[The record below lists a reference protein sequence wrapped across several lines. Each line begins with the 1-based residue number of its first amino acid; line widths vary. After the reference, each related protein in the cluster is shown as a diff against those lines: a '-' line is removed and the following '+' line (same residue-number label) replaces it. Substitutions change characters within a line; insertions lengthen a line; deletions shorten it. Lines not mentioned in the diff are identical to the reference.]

1 MGVFYL
7 DCCLFF
13 IYQDE
18 WCLIKICMPILQ
30 VGYKLRK
37 AVSEETALEREVID
51 SHSLSIQRKKD
62 APLVAYS
69 SPSFSLPKG
78 TTNMNDMQQFVD
90 EIIEKSKK
98 GAPIGTERTWGGKVY
113 IKANQWNYD
122 IYILDFL
129 CSKQFFCFIKNYVIN
144 IWIVKID

>member
-37 AVSEETALEREVID
+37 AVSEETALERDQVTFCPCNSSVNSRKNHLEKGQTNSVI
-51 SHSLSIQRKKD
+51 SQCSL
-62 APLVAYS
+62 
-69 SPSFSLPKG
+69 SLPKG

-98 GAPIGTERTWGGKVY
+98 ELDY
-113 IKANQWNYD
+113 I
-122 IYILDFL
+122 
-129 CSKQFFCFIKNYVIN
+129 
-144 IWIVKID
+144 

>member
-37 AVSEETALEREVID
+37 AVSEETALEKSRFYPSSETPTFNRNGTERSLTVI
-51 SHSLSIQRKKD
+51 SSKD
-62 APLVAYS
+62 L
-69 SPSFSLPKG
+69 SLPKG

-98 GAPIGTERTWGGKVY
+98 ELDY
-113 IKANQWNYD
+113 I
-122 IYILDFL
+122 
-129 CSKQFFCFIKNYVIN
+129 
-144 IWIVKID
+144 